1 MFIIKIILIIVE
13 IISSLLLI
21 VVVLMQKSS
30 SGGGLGMA
38 FGAEM
43 GESLFGARAGNV
55 LTKATIWLTVIFL
68 LNTTILAKIYTRTQ
82 SRSLMD
88 HARPSVPV
96 QQAAPPIQ
104 PGTTA
109 PITMPSPVSRIAP
122 QVQPEGAPSDVSVP
136 AAP

>member
-88 HARPSVPV
+88 HARPSAPV
-96 QQAAPPIQ
+96 QSGPAAPVTI
-104 PGTTA
+104 
-109 PITMPSPVSRIAP
+109 PSPVSGSAP
-122 QVQPEGAPSDVSVP
+122 QVQPEVAPLDVSVP
-136 AAP
+136 ATP